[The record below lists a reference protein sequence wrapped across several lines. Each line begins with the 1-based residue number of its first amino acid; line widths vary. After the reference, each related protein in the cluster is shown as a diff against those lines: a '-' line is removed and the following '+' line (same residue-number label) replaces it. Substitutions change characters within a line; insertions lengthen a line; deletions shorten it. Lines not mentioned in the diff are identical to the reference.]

1 MGFEALFA
9 QLLNA
14 MLMKCLSDISSQ
26 TPQEYVRDH
35 FDPATGRIDPELV
48 NDAMPAAA
56 RAARKARR
64 SLPPAERKDAPK
76 LSRED
81 LYART
86 EAQLIEGMHATTEQ
100 VFACREFAATLGDD

>member
-1 MGFEALFA
+1 MGFEVLFV

-14 MLMKCLSDISSQ
+14 MLVKCLSDISSQ

-35 FDPATGRIDPELV
+35 FDATTGRIDPELV

-64 SLPPAERKDAPK
+64 SMPRDERKDAPK

-86 EAQLIEGMHATTEQ
+86 EAQLIEGMNATPEQ
-100 VFACREFAATLGDD
+100 VAACMEFAATLGDD

>member
-9 QLLNA
+9 QFLSA
-14 MLMKCLSDISSQ
+14 MLVQCLSGFSSQ

-35 FDPATGRIDPELV
+35 FDPTTGRIDPDLV
-48 NDAMPAAA
+48 DDALPAAA

-64 SLPPAERKDAPK
+64 SLPRDERKDAPK

-86 EAQLIEGMHATTEQ
+86 EAQLIEGMNATPEA
-100 VFACREFAATLGDD
+100 VAACREFAATLGDD